1 MTEEENLK
9 LGDIFKRRRKELNI
23 SLKEVESATS
33 IRMNYLSAIE
43 EGDYAKLISPIY
55 AQGFVKQYAGFLGLD
70 GEDLVRNHQHLFS
83 QSGAHDFAYGIGTL
97 EMRGNPG
104 TRVKGIPTIVW
115 ISAFIVLLAIAWF
128 MARTFDVL

>member
-115 ISAFIVLLAIAWF
+115 ISAF
-128 MARTFDVL
+128 

>member
-9 LGDIFKRRRKELNI
+9 LGDIFKKRRKELNI
-23 SLKEVESATS
+23 SLKEVETATS

-43 EGDYAKLISPIY
+43 EGDYTKLISPIY

-70 GEDLVRNHQHLFS
+70 GEDLVRNYNHLFL

-104 TRVKGIPTIVW
+104 TRVKGIPSIIWV
-115 ISAFIVLLAIAWF
+115 SAFLFLLAAAWVIA
-128 MARTFDVL
+128 RSFDVI

>member
-1 MTEEENLK
+1 MTEEENLS

-43 EGDYAKLISPIY
+43 EGDYTKLISPIY

-70 GEDLVRNHQHLFS
+70 GEDLVRNNQHLFS
-83 QSGAHDFAYGIGTL
+83 QSGVHDFAYGIGTL

-104 TRVKGIPTIVW
+104 ARVKGIPTIIW
-115 ISAFIVLLAIAWF
+115 ISAFFLLLAIAWF
-128 MARTFDVL
+128 VARTFDVL